1 MVGTVKTLAELFD
14 SPENHARKVEALRAA
29 FAAGSGPAAL
39 GKRTSNLFRPRERS
53 NAHRLE
59 VGTLDRTLQ
68 VDPERLLAE
77 VEGMTTFED
86 FTDAC
91 LAHGTMPTVVPEL
104 KTITV
109 GGAISGI
116 GIESGSFRHGFVH
129 EAVMEMEILCGDGT
143 VRVCTRD
150 NEHADLFFAI
160 PNSYGTLGYVLRATL
175 RVVPTGPRALVEH
188 RRFDQERQFL
198 DRLRDSCLDP
208 ATEFVEGVIFGPGDH
223 VVTTAR
229 TTSAV
234 VPTNRY
240 VGMTP
245 YHATLRRNVR
255 DALTV
260 RDWLWRWDPDWFW
273 CSRAFG
279 MENKALRFLLGRWM
293 LRSSAYWKI
302 LTNYRKWNVER
313 RVHRLK
319 RMFGIPIALREPVI
333 QDVEIPFEHCGEF
346 LAFYREH
353 IDIRPCWVCPVV
365 PKPSERP
372 WTLYPMEPGRLHLN
386 FGFWE
391 SVPTRAD
398 LPRDHF
404 NRLLEAEVVRLG
416 GRKSLY
422 STVHFTE
429 EEFWAIHDRPAYL
442 ALKDR
447 YDPNRRFRDL
457 WEKVTKGR

>member
-1 MVGTVKTLAELFD
+1 M
-14 SPENHARKVEALRAA
+14 
-29 FAAGSGPAAL
+29 
-39 GKRTSNLFRPRERS
+39 
-53 NAHRLE
+53 
-59 VGTLDRTLQ
+59 
-68 VDPERLLAE
+68 
-77 VEGMTTFED
+77 
-86 FTDAC
+86 
-91 LAHGTMPTVVPEL
+91 
-104 KTITV
+104 

-116 GIESGSFRHGFVH
+116 GIESASFRHGFVH
-129 EAVMEMEILCGDGT
+129 EAVVEMEILCGDGQ
-143 VRVCTRD
+143 VRTCTRE

-188 RRFDQERQFL
+188 RRTEREDHFL
-198 DRLRDSCLDP
+198 ELLHRSCLDP
-208 ATEFVEGVIFGPGDH
+208 ATEFVEGVVFGPGDH

-234 VPTNRY
+234 VPTNSY

-255 DALTV
+255 DAMTV

-279 MENKALRFLLGRWM
+279 MDSKVLRFLFGRWM

-302 LTNYRKWNVER
+302 LTYYRKWRIER
-313 RVHRLK
+313 RTHRVK
-319 RMFGIPIALREPVI
+319 RFLGLPIALREPVI
-333 QDVEIPFEHCGEF
+333 QDVEIPFEHCAEF
-346 LAFYREH
+346 LAFYRKH

-365 PKPSERP
+365 PQASERP
-372 WTLYPMEPGRLHLN
+372 WTLYPMRPGHAHLN
-386 FGFWE
+386 FGFWD
-391 SVPTRAD
+391 SVPSSPE
-398 LPRDHF
+398 LPPDHF

-422 STVHFTE
+422 SSVHFTKD
-429 EEFWAIHDRPAYL
+429 EFWKIHDRPAYL

-447 YDPNRRFRDL
+447 YDPDRRFLDL
-457 WEKVTKGR
+457 WEKVVQGR